1 MENTLVTLQVSLIFG
16 LILIAFI
23 LALGGIGFRK
33 KPSSEYLYHVT
44 TQENARKIVQNGSAT
59 IYPTSGWKSY
69 SNWLRP
75 STFYFAGFP
84 SLLQVW
90 FNIPGY
96 AFGTDLV
103 AVRIEVRN
111 LPDAIDTKSR
121 FVDRAVFHTGPLLGV
136 PAEIVSIPKERIRFV
151 LEPLLLL
158 LTLLFLS
165 TAVLFFTAFIG

>member
-16 LILIAFI
+16 LILLAFI

-59 IYPTSGWKSY
+59 IYPASCWKSY

-75 STFYFAGFP
+75 STFYFAGLP
-84 SLLQVW
+84 SRSQVW
-90 FNIPGY
+90 YNLPGC
-96 AFGTDLV
+96 AGKDLV
-103 AVRIEVRN
+103 AVRIAVRN
-111 LPDAIDTKSR
+111 LPDTIDTKSR
-121 FVDRAVFHTGPLLGV
+121 FVDRAVFHKGPLMGV

-151 LEPLLLL
+151 LEPLLML

-165 TAVLFFTAFIG
+165 TAVLFSTFFIG